1 MRTRRLHARLAYVK
15 RADNR
20 ASVAYAAAS
29 TFAHTPRPPRE
40 AYAEASCRPRLRG
53 KKTFRG
59 RAAHGVLGLARHAGS
74 NDAHKATARTL
85 MRALGKSLRRAPKP
99 CDNHIQ
105 RESFRASSAPTCSV
119 LCHDALRPVDTKEW
133 QQKTR
138 RMAANSARVS
148 GPMHLPCTVKRRSS
162 VLYRQMK

>member
-29 TFAHTPRPPRE
+29 ARSVRRSFLSP
-40 AYAEASCRPRLRG
+40 EASWYT
-53 KKTFRG
+53 TFRG
-59 RAAHGVLGLARHAGS
+59 RAAHRMLGLARHAGS

-85 MRALGKSLRRAPKP
+85 MRTLGKSLRRAPTP

-148 GPMHLPCTVKRRSS
+148 GPMHQPCTVKLCSS
-162 VLYRQMK
+162 ALYRQVK